1 METIQYRFVGRE
13 LAEGEICLG
22 VAGDQGVRKLAFALP
37 DVAEGQLA
45 YLKVDFPTPTK
56 IPLQCADGG
65 AWVCV
70 LQAPALLESGIFGAQ
85 VEIFDGETVVWNSD
99 IFHAVVRDSLSVN
112 AEIEPVMLPELL
124 EAEAALQAAIAKTED
139 ILDAIDQE
147 EARETAEAARVTAE
161 QGRVA
166 AEEAREEAFEQFEQN
181 LAGGEYNGATFTPA
195 VSAAG
200 VISWSNDKG
209 LANPASVNIMGP
221 QGPAGATGATGAA
234 GPQGPRG
241 ETGATGPQGPQ
252 GETGPAGPQGPQGAT
267 GPQGPQGE
275 TGPQGE
281 PGSAGP
287 TGPRGGDGVSP
298 TIAVSKSG
306 KVTTITIVDAAGPHT
321 ATINDGADGSGTGD
335 MVRATYDVNENG
347 IVDDAEKLGGQL
359 PEHYASVDDLSAK
372 ASLPVSDTPPE
383 DSEFWVD
390 TGVSPTMLR
399 RWRGADGVTTAREYE
414 ETYVGRGKNIA
425 DVEAPFQVASQPSD
439 SITSTITPG
448 SIEMSASTA
457 ISSIWQAWRMWWP
470 VKSGTN
476 YTISAKMESND
487 DSFTPS
493 LGIYART
500 GMNGTVSSI
509 GALTSDGNMTINT
522 NDNDFIGLYLHFT
535 GDVGTTGART
545 VRYYDIQIEEG
556 SEATAYEPYH
566 DIPFL
571 ALDNGAGQIE
581 SVALEM
587 GCVANQAGTGDP
599 SPENIRAITGRES
612 VAVEACGKNIAD
624 VVSPYQVASQ
634 PPDTTVSTIT
644 PGSIQMSAS
653 AATSSVWQAWRMWW
667 PVKSGTN
674 YTISVKMEC
683 DDDSFTPTLGV
694 YTKTGINDAASS
706 VGALTSNGS
715 ATINTNDNDFIGLY
729 LHFTGD
735 VGTTGAR
742 TVRYYDIQIE
752 EGSEAT
758 AYEPYRALGGGTV
771 TPTEPLYGLP
781 GAEDT
786 VEIST
791 DGDVLVTRRTG
802 VYAITGAEAWVAATS
817 AANTY
822 YFDLINTGGEITT
835 QVLKPGICS
844 HYKTAQTAQIGV
856 EDKTFQ
862 HLDYSSMRRF
872 LFRDDSYAA
881 VDAWKSYLA
890 AQAAAGTPVTI
901 VYELAE
907 PTAETPSAIAPIAPQ
922 PGVVN
927 IFTDADTFSAT
938 ITGSG
943 WDTIGDMG
951 GLEAQLAAKAD
962 AADLAA
968 VATSGD
974 YEDLINLPTIP
985 EPITVDSQITE
996 NGQNPVAGGAIFD
1009 ALADK
1014 ADSADLS
1021 AVATSGSYDDLSD
1034 KPTIPPAVTIDSTIT
1049 EDGTNPVTGG
1059 AIYTALAGKADVGD
1073 IPTGLLQSVFSG
1085 TVTLLST
1092 GWTQDADG
1100 AYSQIVTATGVTATA
1115 IVYVAFHPDSR
1126 SAFLDAGIYC
1136 SAQIANQLAFRA
1148 SSQPDTDISVNVHAM
1163 EVVA

>member
-1 METIQYRFVGRE
+1 MNWKIQQKCDLSAGTYQSWGDSTYAYTGDDNAHSWIVEVLSSGSAADLSGYSVSAYFIRADGNTVIATGSISQNTVNVELPQSCYSVPGVVKGVLKITKTGSTVTIGAIKFSVSASSTDTLIDPE
-13 LAEGEICLG
+13 NIVPSVDELLSILAE
-22 VAGDQGVRKLAFALP
+22 
-37 DVAEGQLA
+37 
-45 YLKVDFPTPTK
+45 
-56 IPLQCADGG
+56 
-65 AWVCV
+65 
-70 LQAPALLESGIFGAQ
+70 
-85 VEIFDGETVVWNSD
+85 
-99 IFHAVVRDSLSVN
+99 
-112 AEIEPVMLPELL
+112 
-124 EAEAALQAAIAKTED
+124 
-139 ILDAIDQE
+139 IDQIVD
-147 EARETAEAARVTAE
+147 AEQERVEAE

-166 AEEAREEAFEQFEQN
+166 AEEAREEAFSQFEQ
-181 LAGGEYNGATFTPA
+181 AIESGEYNGATFTPS
-195 VSAAG
+195 VSAEG
-200 VISWSNDKG
+200 VLSWTNDKG
-209 LANPASVNIMGP
+209 LANPDSVSIK
-221 QGPAGATGATGAA
+221 
-234 GPQGPRG
+234 
-241 ETGATGPQGPQ
+241 
-252 GETGPAGPQGPQGAT
+252 GPQGPQGAKGDIGDT
-267 GPQGPQGE
+267 GPIGPAGPIGETGE
-275 TGPQGE
+275 TGPQG
-281 PGSAGP
+281 PA
-287 TGPRGGDGVSP
+287 GVSP
-298 TIAVSKSG
+298 TVEISKSG
-306 KVTTITIVDAAGPHT
+306 KITTITIVDAAGTHT

-335 MVRATYDVNENG
+335 MVRATYDANENG

-359 PEHYASVDDLSAK
+359 PEHYASVDDLAEK

-476 YTISAKMESND
+476 YTISVKMECDD
-487 DSFTPS
+487 DSFTPT
-493 LGIYART
+493 LGVYTKT
-500 GMNGTVSSI
+500 GINDAASSV
-509 GALTSDGNMTINT
+509 GALTSNGSATINT

-802 VYAITGAEAWVAATS
+802 YIASYSDESLPGGWISSHDVY
-817 AANTY
+817 
-822 YFDLINTGGEITT
+822 
-835 QVLKPGICS
+835 
-844 HYKTAQTAQIGV
+844 
-856 EDKTFQ
+856 
-862 HLDYSSMRRF
+862 
-872 LFRDDSYAA
+872 
-881 VDAWKSYLA
+881 
-890 AQAAAGTPVTI
+890 AAGTTPTTGAQV
-901 VYELAE
+901 VYELAD
-907 PTAETPSAIAPIAPQ
+907 PTTETLSPIAPIAPQ

-927 IFTDADTFSAT
+927 IFTDADTLSAT

-1034 KPTIPPAVTIDSTIT
+1034 KPTIPPAVMVDTTIT
-1049 EDGTNPVTGG
+1049 AGGTNPVTGG
-1059 AIYTALAGKADVGD
+1059 AIYTALAGKADASHTQAANT
-1073 IPTGLLQSVFSG
+1073 ITAG
-1085 TVTLLST
+1085 TLAGQVK
-1092 GWTQDADG
+1092 AN
-1100 AYSQIVTATGVTATA
+1100 ATA
-1115 IVYVAFHPDSR
+1115 AAALDTAQVRSIRAGTADLTPGESALTTGEVYLV
-1126 SAFLDAGIYC
+1126 Y
-1136 SAQIANQLAFRA
+1136 
-1148 SSQPDTDISVNVHAM
+1148 
-1163 EVVA
+1163 E